1 MYKRQY
7 HGSDNNPVANVP
19 RLKDNSPYEEMDF
32 WEFEEFKKFAKAIDD
47 PLYYRFF
54 VFLYYTGARKGE
66 ARAMTWKQ
74 VDFKNNLITISRTL
88 GRRKDKNGNYIINR
102 PKNGHS
108 RTIMLNSELRDVLL
122 TYYSERKRHFDFD
135 EKEYL
140 FGIKKPLADST
151 IENRKNKYCD
161 KSGVKKIR
169 IHDFRHSNVSL
180 LVSLGADICVICS
193 RLGHKD
199 RNQTLNRYSHMFPSK
214 EGEIVDKIDNQAS
227 IYNSYSV
234 TLANI
239 IVDFL
244 EKINQLKNLEE
255 KDIIMIEQIKKIM

>member
-1 MYKRQY
+1 
-7 HGSDNNPVANVP
+7 
-19 RLKDNSPYEEMDF
+19 MDF
-32 WEFEEFKKFAKAIDD
+32 WEFEEFKKFAKSIDD

-54 VFLYYTGARKGE
+54 MFLYYTGARKGE

-74 VDFKNNLITISRTL
+74 IDFKNNLITISRSL
-88 GRRKDKNGNYIINR
+88 ERRKDKNGNYIINR

-135 EKEYL
+135 EKEV
-140 FGIKKPLADST
+140 FVRNKKPLADST

-180 LVSLGADICVICS
+180 LVSLGAVYVLSVLVWDIKIEIRHLTDIRICF
-193 RLGHKD
+193 RVK
-199 RNQTLNRYSHMFPSK
+199 K
-214 EGEIVDKIDNQAS
+214 EKSWIK
-227 IYNSYSV
+227 
-234 TLANI
+234 LI
-239 IVDFL
+239 IKLVY
-244 EKINQLKNLEE
+244 ITH
-255 KDIIMIEQIKKIM
+255 IP

>member
-1 MYKRQY
+1 MNNMNFSEIVNEYLSFKRMYVRHNTIISYEERINNYRLPYFADQNIFTVNKEDIITWQKGLFENGVSIKYINKIRTVLHNIFSYLCDY

-102 PKNGHS
+102 PKNGYS

-122 TYYSERKRHFDFD
+122 TY
-135 EKEYL
+135 
-140 FGIKKPLADST
+140 
-151 IENRKNKYCD
+151 
-161 KSGVKKIR
+161 
-169 IHDFRHSNVSL
+169 
-180 LVSLGADICVICS
+180 
-193 RLGHKD
+193 
-199 RNQTLNRYSHMFPSK
+199 
-214 EGEIVDKIDNQAS
+214 
-227 IYNSYSV
+227 
-234 TLANI
+234 
-239 IVDFL
+239 
-244 EKINQLKNLEE
+244 
-255 KDIIMIEQIKKIM
+255 